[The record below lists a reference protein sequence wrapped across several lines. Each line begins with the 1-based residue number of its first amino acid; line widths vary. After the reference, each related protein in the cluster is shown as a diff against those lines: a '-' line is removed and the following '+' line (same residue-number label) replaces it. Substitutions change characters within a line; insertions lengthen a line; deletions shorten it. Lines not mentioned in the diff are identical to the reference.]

1 MGVTEAVAA
10 TGDCFG
16 MASDGFLVQPGVGL

>member
-10 TGDCFG
+10 MGDCFG
-16 MASDGFLVQPGVGL
+16 TASDGFVVQPGVGL